1 VIDFDAHVLAPNFA
15 QFGEPATYLPAAGG
29 EPFAIDVIFD
39 RAYTKDMLMDDGKI
53 GFTTVSPTA
62 GIRYAQF
69 ATDPK
74 QNDRVYVPRLDLTFL
89 VRNVMP
95 DSHGGGR
102 LQLNRVSEGVVR

>member
-1 VIDFDAHVLAPNFA
+1 MIDWDAVVLVPNFDV
-15 QFGEPATYLPAAGG
+15 FGEPATYTPAGG
-29 EPFAIDVIFD
+29 APFDIDIIFD
-39 RAYTKDMLMDDGKI
+39 RAYTREWLMDDGKI

-69 ATDPK
+69 ASDPK
-74 QNDRVYVPRLDLTFL
+74 QNDRLYVPRLDLTFI

-102 LQLNRVSEGVVR
+102 LQLNRVNSS